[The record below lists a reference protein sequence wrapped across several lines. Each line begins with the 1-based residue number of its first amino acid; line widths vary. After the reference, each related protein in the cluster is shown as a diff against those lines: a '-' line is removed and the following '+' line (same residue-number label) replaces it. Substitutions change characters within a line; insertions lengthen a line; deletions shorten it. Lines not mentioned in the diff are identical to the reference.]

1 MENQVDTA
9 EQVRLLVVEA
19 LAQDSSKVRMDSS
32 LVNDLGAESLDY
44 LDIVFRMER
53 AFDIQITRGEME
65 RAARGDLSDEEF
77 APGGVISEAGLQRL
91 RELMPETAHAIV
103 PGLRPMQI
111 LGLFTVQT
119 FANLVAAKLESRA

>member
-77 APGGVISEAGLQRL
+77 EIGR
-91 RELMPETAHAIV
+91 AHV
-103 PGLRPMQI
+103 
-111 LGLFTVQT
+111 
-119 FANLVAAKLESRA
+119 